1 MNGCFVPLSGFI
13 KLGETMLTIA
23 LSINIAVLVPV
34 LIVLL
39 LNDKRAVFAWGENTS
54 GRKILFA
61 LYAAIL
67 LASASLLSLHLHN
80 IDITAWAQAVLGLQ
94 VIYKLLTVP
103 LVGLR
108 NPVVLSNI
116 AIAAFHTATLL
127 SISGGAPAL

>member
-1 MNGCFVPLSGFI
+1 
-13 KLGETMLTIA
+13 MLTLA
-23 LSINIAVLVPV
+23 LSINIAVLSPV

-39 LNDKRAVFAWGENTS
+39 LNDKRAIIAWGENTS
-54 GRKILFA
+54 GRKILLA

-67 LASASLLSLHLHN
+67 LSSASLLALHLQN

-116 AIAAFHTATLL
+116 AIALFHMVTLFN
-127 SISGGAPAL
+127 ISGGATTL